1 MASTIINGL
10 VNSFKDIN
18 NKIYVTDINKEK
30 VEKLRDGLNI
40 NLCENNTELV
50 KRCDIIFLA
59 IKPNA
64 YQSVL
69 KEIKSYMNN
78 EKLIISMMAGV
89 TIDDIKQ
96 YFKQPV
102 KIIRI
107 MPNVGVTVNE
117 GMIALNGGDKEPNS
131 DIYNVTAE
139 FVDAKNTAGGGAQ
152 QQTEQGLQS
161 VLLETKGVSVFDAI
175 RKMIKISAKRP
186 YLAHATTIVISEE
199 AAREGIVPFLDL
211 VVTHEEPRLDVD
223 VYVARGKLA
232 GEILH
237 TKSFSSDIRS
247 FELSQIVNENKQL
260 VRIPI
265 LKAYEIINQLATPK
279 FSIVLP
285 VVTSFINH
293 GESTNILS
301 GGAVFK
307 TDKLVGFLEQEDI
320 IPYLFIKDQIQS
332 AVLNVETKEGNLNS
346 TITLETHL

>member
-117 GMIALNGGDKEPNS
+117 GMIAVNGGD
-131 DIYNVTAE
+131 NVTREESDLAVE
-139 FVDAKNTAGGGAQ
+139 LLSSIGRVDEIEEHLMDAVTNISGCSPAYIAMFVEALADG
-152 QQTEQGLQS
+152 S
-161 VLLETKGVSVFDAI
+161 VLRGMPRDKAYIYAAQTLIGTG
-175 RKMIKISAKRP
+175 KMILEK
-186 YLAHATTIVISEE
+186 
-199 AAREGIVPFLDL
+199 GIHPGELKDL
-211 VVTHEEPRLDVD
+211 VSSPAGVTIEG
-223 VYVARGKLA
+223 VYNLEKRGFRSIIMETMDICDKKM
-232 GEILH
+232 
-237 TKSFSSDIRS
+237 KS
-247 FELSQIVNENKQL
+247 
-260 VRIPI
+260 
-265 LKAYEIINQLATPK
+265 
-279 FSIVLP
+279 
-285 VVTSFINH
+285 
-293 GESTNILS
+293 
-301 GGAVFK
+301 
-307 TDKLVGFLEQEDI
+307 
-320 IPYLFIKDQIQS
+320 
-332 AVLNVETKEGNLNS
+332 
-346 TITLETHL
+346 

>member
-1 MASTIINGL
+1 MTKYLLISLVMII
-10 VNSFKDIN
+10 
-18 NKIYVTDINKEK
+18 
-30 VEKLRDGLNI
+30 
-40 NLCENNTELV
+40 LCLLLTGCWSYREIDSLY
-50 KRCDIIFLA
+50 IIAGIA
-59 IKPNA
+59 I
-64 YQSVL
+64 
-69 KEIKSYMNN
+69 
-78 EKLIISMMAGV
+78 
-89 TIDDIKQ
+89 
-96 YFKQPV
+96 
-102 KIIRI
+102 
-107 MPNVGVTVNE
+107 
-117 GMIALNGGDKEPNS
+117 DKEPNS

-307 TDKLVGFLEQEDI
+307 TDKLVGFREKKL
-320 IPYLFIKDQIQS
+320 Y
-332 AVLNVETKEGNLNS
+332 V
-346 TITLETHL
+346 

>member
-1 MASTIINGL
+1 MDKKIGFIGAGNMASTIINGL

-117 GMIALNGGDKEPNS
+117 GMIALNGGD
-131 DIYNVTAE
+131 NVTREEIDLAVE
-139 FVDAKNTAGGGAQ
+139 LLSSIGRVDEIEEHLMDAVTNISETFKDLHENYDTTIIIISHQERILRLADQIILLADGKIKEVTDGEKIMADIAANTRDCMCGQ
-152 QQTEQGLQS
+152 DCR
-161 VLLETKGVSVFDAI
+161 KGVN
-175 RKMIKISAKRP
+175 R
-186 YLAHATTIVISEE
+186 
-199 AAREGIVPFLDL
+199 
-211 VVTHEEPRLDVD
+211 
-223 VYVARGKLA
+223 
-232 GEILH
+232 
-237 TKSFSSDIRS
+237 
-247 FELSQIVNENKQL
+247 
-260 VRIPI
+260 
-265 LKAYEIINQLATPK
+265 
-279 FSIVLP
+279 
-285 VVTSFINH
+285 
-293 GESTNILS
+293 
-301 GGAVFK
+301 
-307 TDKLVGFLEQEDI
+307 
-320 IPYLFIKDQIQS
+320 
-332 AVLNVETKEGNLNS
+332 NVECIG
-346 TITLETHL
+346 